1 MVDGFFLC
9 QTLNCVSGNFLHVFS
24 ERVIRPNSNGSTCHL
39 GSLIPADLRVLVL
52 YKSVHILPIV
62 GTPNKPQLV
71 WQQSA
76 QAWSLKSHMS
86 YLLLML
92 SLSNFTGFSVQ
103 SLHHQPIQAYLAI
116 QIYICVQ
123 MYMLVMTLSNGL
135 HLGTR
140 TQYISYNMINMFLHI
155 HAYPLYIYSLHVRLV
170 IQHGYGKSQCSTGT
184 LSLYQSAM
192 AAIVGGQMVYVN
204 SIDYESSRII
214 A

>member
-1 MVDGFFLC
+1 MRANVYACYD
-9 QTLNCVSGNFLHVFS
+9 
-24 ERVIRPNSNGSTCHL
+24 
-39 GSLIPADLRVLVL
+39 LI
-52 YKSVHILPIV
+52 H
-62 GTPNKPQLV
+62 
-71 WQQSA
+71 
-76 QAWSLKSHMS
+76 
-86 YLLLML
+86 
-92 SLSNFTGFSVQ
+92 
-103 SLHHQPIQAYLAI
+103 
-116 QIYICVQ
+116 
-123 MYMLVMTLSNGL
+123 GL

-140 TQYISYNMINMFLHI
+140 TQYISYNIINMFLHI